1 MSDSDIS
8 RSLSPTT
15 SNSSSAPPPLSELQQ
30 LKVALSV
37 QFDKA
42 VLEHCL
48 GLSKLPGILPLANCM
63 IAVCFDTE
71 SWVYDHDK
79 LTEIGV
85 ATFDS
90 RDMYAVK
97 EPGKYGGKLLEQV
110 YFYHAR
116 IKEYSHLL
124 NLKYCVGDPDTTRS
138 GQTRF
143 LTKDQACAMLTELFA
158 WQKVLRPLRRQ

>member
-15 SNSSSAPPPLSELQQ
+15 SNSSSPSPPPSELLQ

-37 QFDKA
+37 QSDKT

-48 GLSKLPGILPLANCM
+48 GLSKLRGVSPLADCM
-63 IAVCFDTE
+63 IVVCFDTE
-71 SWVYDHDK
+71 SWTYDHDK

-97 EPGKYGGKLLEQV
+97 EPGSYGGKLLEQV

-116 IKEYSHLL
+116 IQENAHLL
-124 NLKYCVGDPDTTRS
+124 NLKYCVGDPDTWVTLNWLV
-138 GQTRF
+138 GQN
-143 LTKDQACAMLTELFA
+143 
-158 WQKVLRPLRRQ
+158 